1 MTKEVER
8 MRTRTCFFLLEIIFQ
23 ESSKST
29 TSSSGLKAVAT
40 FDEIN
45 KRAKSQPELVKKVGA
60 IIVFDITKDGKVQQ
74 SWSKSIEQ

>member
-1 MTKEVER
+1 ME
-8 MRTRTCFFLLEIIFQ
+8 
-23 ESSKST
+23 
-29 TSSSGLKAVAT
+29 LKASGT

-74 SWSKSIEQ
+74 SWSKSKQRKKKQ

>member
-1 MTKEVER
+1 VE
-8 MRTRTCFFLLEIIFQ
+8 
-23 ESSKST
+23 
-29 TSSSGLKAVAT
+29 LKARGT

-74 SWSKSIEQ
+74 SWSKSKQRKKKAMN